1 MSGQAAIGTEP
12 CIWLVQGH
20 DLSENGRAWRSAE
33 SFENGDIEP
42 ESVLKSMRQTAVG
55 WFLPQERFPTDNY
68 PRPNHYPPAHEQPAP
83 QIFSNGFIFLAGESA
98 KVVRSFDMGEGA
110 LYPAR
115 LWHPDGK
122 TPMPGEFFYLS
133 QGNKKDAFLRERSDD
148 KGLDAMSQGRWLVR
162 VVRARAPRLLF
173 SESVLEGP
181 DIWWDKSIY
190 IHFFISDRLKRALDQ
205 RCLSRDWHLV
215 RCPVVTEEG

>member
-1 MSGQAAIGTEP
+1 MSKNDKTGPDP

-20 DLSENGRAWRSAE
+20 GIVNSRGWVPREE
-33 SFENGDIEP
+33 FENGGRTPEP
-42 ESVLKSMRQTAVG
+42 ILEAMGQTEIG
-55 WFLPQERFPTDNY
+55 WFLPQDRFPTDNY
-68 PRPNHYPPAHEQPAP
+68 PLPNSHPSAHEERVP

-98 KVVRSFDMGEGA
+98 EVVRSFDMGKGA
-110 LYPAR
+110 LYPVR

-133 QGNKKDAFLRERSDD
+133 QGNKKGAFLRERSDE

-173 SESVLEGP
+173 SESALEGP

-205 RCLSRDWHLV
+205 RRLSRDWHLV